1 MKEPSYFQPRN
12 GRAPFSIV
20 FFAVLIPLAVVS
32 AEPAGLSLLNP
43 NETNA
48 QTFSAQGVVQEVE
61 SDGQILVIKHNAIP
75 GYMDAMTMP
84 FKVKDPAAGN
94 ALHRGDEISFQLHVT
109 ENESWVDH
117 IQKTGSRVL
126 PNDISPSNA
135 PPVHPRHPLLDYKFT
150 NELGQ
155 AVSLGDFRGQ
165 ALAITFIY
173 TRCPLPDYCPR
184 LSKNFQEASQK
195 LAAMPNAPTNW
206 HFLSIS
212 FDPDTD
218 TPPVLKAYGE
228 IYHYDPAHWSFL
240 TGPPDKI
247 SELAGLSGVTFQR
260 DGVLLNH
267 NLRTLIIDANNHLQT
282 VFQFGGDLSGAIV
295 AEILKAAVVTNG
307 IPAQNPDGGGP
318 QTAPAASGQPAN
330 PVAR

>member
-1 MKEPSYFQPRN
+1 MKEPSCFQPRN

-43 NETNA
+43 NGTNA

-61 SDGQILVIKHNAIP
+61 SDGQILVIKHEAIP

-84 FKVKDPAAGN
+84 FKLKGPAAGN
-94 ALHRGDEISFQLHVT
+94 GLQRGDEISFQLHVT

-135 PPVHPRHPLLDYKFT
+135 PPIRPRNPLLDYKFT

-218 TPPVLKAYGE
+218 TPPVLKF
-228 IYHYDPAHWSFL
+228 P
-240 TGPPDKI
+240 
-247 SELAGLSGVTFQR
+247 R
-260 DGVLLNH
+260 
-267 NLRTLIIDANNHLQT
+267 LRR
-282 VFQFGGDLSGAIV
+282 G
-295 AEILKAAVVTNG
+295 
-307 IPAQNPDGGGP
+307 
-318 QTAPAASGQPAN
+318 
-330 PVAR
+330 